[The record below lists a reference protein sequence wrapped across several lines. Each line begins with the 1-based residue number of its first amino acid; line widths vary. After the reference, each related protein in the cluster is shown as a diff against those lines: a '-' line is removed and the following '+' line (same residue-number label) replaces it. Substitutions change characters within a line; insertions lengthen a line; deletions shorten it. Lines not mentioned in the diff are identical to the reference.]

1 MEKHFA
7 ENTEIPNEIKTNE
20 KYKEHIFNKNP
31 QMCDILNYINNNV
44 PSGDIVLL
52 CNGNYQIGDSD
63 EWNNIVLSPN
73 EALCLSSKYKYIGDE
88 NTQNN
93 ENCLFASKN
102 FSMCD
107 DFAEETRVTFY
118 NALHHHA
125 FLFTVPLSD
134 ELVFDEFYFFNEKN
148 VNKLIN
154 HLFVHAMNYNMRN
167 ISCLNSVVLFND
179 KKNNYQDI
187 EKYNLSL
194 TNELNIEFN
203 VSNYLVFAE

>member
-1 MEKHFA
+1 
-7 ENTEIPNEIKTNE
+7 
-20 KYKEHIFNKNP
+20 
-31 QMCDILNYINNNV
+31 
-44 PSGDIVLL
+44 
-52 CNGNYQIGDSD
+52 
-63 EWNNIVLSPN
+63 
-73 EALCLSSKYKYIGDE
+73 
-88 NTQNN
+88 
-93 ENCLFASKN
+93 
-102 FSMCD
+102 
-107 DFAEETRVTFY
+107 
-118 NALHHHA
+118 
-125 FLFTVPLSD
+125 LSD